1 MGLAGGSKSLGTSI
15 TKGLL
20 ELLELKVCL
29 PDGLKQL
36 LEVGVI
42 LQVVQTGADLVQ
54 RGVLLLQSHHPCLLH
69 LVIFTVMPRS
79 PWGPTLLAQGIS
91 NAA

>member
-29 PDGLKQL
+29 PDVLKQL

-42 LQVVQTGADLVQ
+42 LQVV
-54 RGVLLLQSHHPCLLH
+54 
-69 LVIFTVMPRS
+69 RS
-79 PWGPTLLAQGIS
+79 
-91 NAA
+91 